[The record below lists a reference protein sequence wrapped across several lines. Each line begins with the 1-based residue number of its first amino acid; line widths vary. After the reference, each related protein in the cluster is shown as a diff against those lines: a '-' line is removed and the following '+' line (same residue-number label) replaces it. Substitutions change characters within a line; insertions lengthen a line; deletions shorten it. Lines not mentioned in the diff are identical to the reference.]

1 MNDSTRMDCSA
12 FLNHIEEWIVGMEV
26 PGARDHSR
34 TCADCRG
41 LAEDLGSIRLAAA
54 TLLEDDRDISPRV
67 WTALRAQ
74 LIEEGLIRTE
84 TLRPAISAPGWF
96 DSVFAFIPRPAL
108 ASAYVGALVVAGFL
122 LSSPVRVQNSPD
134 GWLANTQ
141 QSTAVLSAQLDD
153 AERNAVGSLA
163 TFSPDVTN
171 DLRRNLTIVDN
182 DIALC
187 EKSVQEE
194 PESEIARDYLYS
206 AYQQKADLLA
216 QISEHGD
223 DGR

>member
-1 MNDSTRMDCSA
+1 MDCSE
-12 FLNHIEEWIVGMEV
+12 FLNHIDEWIEGQEI

-34 TCADCRG
+34 GCSNCRG
-41 LAEDLGSIRLAAA
+41 LAEDLGTIRLAAV
-54 TLLEDDRDISPRV
+54 TLPEADAEPSPRI
-67 WTALRAQ
+67 WFALRAQ
-74 LIEEGLIRTE
+74 LEQEGLIRTGG
-84 TLRPAISAPGWF
+84 TRSIQRPAGWF
-96 DSVFAFIPRPAL
+96 DSVFSFIPRPAL
-108 ASAYVGALVVAGFL
+108 ATAYVGALVVAGFA
-122 LSSPVRVQNSPD
+122 LSGPIHMRGTEDSWRESMQPST
-134 GWLANTQ
+134 TQ
-141 QSTAVLSAQLDD
+141 LSAQLEV
-153 AERNAVGSLA
+153 AEQSAVASFA

-171 DLRRNLTIVDN
+171 DLRQNLSIVDN

-223 DGR
+223 EGR